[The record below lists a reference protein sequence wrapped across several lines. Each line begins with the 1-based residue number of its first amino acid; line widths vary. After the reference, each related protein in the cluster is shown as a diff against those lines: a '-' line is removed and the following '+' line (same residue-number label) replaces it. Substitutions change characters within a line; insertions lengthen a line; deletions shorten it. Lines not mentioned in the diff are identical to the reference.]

1 MSLWPL
7 IAFHVC
13 AGSVG
18 LLSGFVT
25 MSFRKG
31 SRRHRLAGDVF
42 VISMLCMSASG
53 ATVGFIKYYLTN
65 SEGQLGNFFVG
76 CLTFYLV
83 ATAWR
88 AARRK
93 DGETS
98 IFDWAG
104 LLVALSIA
112 AAMVISGLVAAYGHT
127 SLKHDLPV
135 APYFVFGAL
144 ALLSATGDARMLVR
158 GEVSGTK
165 RIVRH
170 LWRMS
175 AAFFIAAASFFLG
188 QQKVMPV
195 NIRGSKLLFVP
206 PVLILILLVY
216 WLCRTWFTNTFKH
229 KVIPAKQS
237 PALS

>member
-1 MSLWPL
+1 
-7 IAFHVC
+7 
-13 AGSVG
+13 
-18 LLSGFVT
+18 
-25 MSFRKG
+25 
-31 SRRHRLAGDVF
+31 
-42 VISMLCMSASG
+42 
-53 ATVGFIKYYLTN
+53 
-65 SEGQLGNFFVG
+65 LGNFFVG

>member
-1 MSLWPL
+1 
-7 IAFHVC
+7 
-13 AGSVG
+13 
-18 LLSGFVT
+18 
-25 MSFRKG
+25 
-31 SRRHRLAGDVF
+31 VF

-53 ATVGFIKYYLTN
+53 ATVGVIKYYLTN

-83 ATAWR
+83 ATAWW

-104 LLVALSIA
+104 LLVALSIG
-112 AAMVISGLVAAYGHT
+112 AAMVISGLEAAYGHT

-144 ALLSATGDARMLVR
+144 ALLSAAGDAPMLVR

-165 RIVRH
+165 THCATPLADVCCLFYRRRFVFPGTAKGNAGEYTRFE
-170 LWRMS
+170 
-175 AAFFIAAASFFLG
+175 AANRAAAADTDIVG
-188 QQKVMPV
+188 
-195 NIRGSKLLFVP
+195 LLAVSH
-206 PVLILILLVY
+206 VV
-216 WLCRTWFTNTFKH
+216 H
-229 KVIPAKQS
+229 KCV
-237 PALS
+237 